1 MPEVVAAFGRVK
13 ERQTVADGGPEF
25 EDRAAASGPE
35 QPFQF
40 RKPEFDRIEVGTIGR
55 QIPELRAGGF
65 DPLPHPFDVMGRQ
78 VIHDDDVARAQR
90 GREDLVQIG
99 EKGVAIHRSI
109 QESRCGQPIE
119 AEGADKR
126 AGLPVLMGRVIV
138 VAAPSR
144 TPPVATDQVRRR
156 ATFIKKH
163 EAFGVNRG
171 GGRLPRAARG
181 GDVGTVLFGRAYR
194 FF

>member
-1 MPEVVAAFGRVK
+1 MPEVVAAFGRMK

-25 EDRAAASGPE
+25 GDGAAARGPE
-35 QPFQF
+35 QPFQL
-40 RKPEFDRIEVGTIGR
+40 RKPEFDRIEVRTIGR
-55 QIPELRAGGF
+55 QIPERRAGGF
-65 DPLPHPFDVMGRQ
+65 DPLPHPLDVMGRQ

-99 EKGVAIHRSI
+99 EEGVAVHRPV
-109 QESRCGQPIE
+109 EE
-119 AEGADKR
+119 AWGGEAIDTERADKR

-138 VAAPSR
+138 DAAPSR
-144 TPPVATDQVRRR
+144 TTPVATDQVRRR

-163 EAFGVNRG
+163 EALGINRG
-171 GGRLPRAARG
+171 GGRLPLAPRG
-181 GDVGTVLFGRAYR
+181 GDVGAVLFGRAHR